1 MNQDLPDV
9 HAAFRKGG
17 GARDQIAYI
26 PWIMEHATEFKT
38 KKKQNKKK
46 KLILN
51 HSLCQK
57 L

>member
-26 PWIMEHATEFKT
+26 PWIMEHTREF
-38 KKKQNKKK
+38 QKKK
-46 KLILN
+46 KI
-51 HSLCQK
+51 
-57 L
+57 

>member
-26 PWIMEHATEFKT
+26 PWIMEHAREF
-38 KKKQNKKK
+38 KKK
-46 KLILN
+46 KKKNLILI
-51 HSLCQK
+51 HSLC
-57 L
+57 